1 MLASLYPSVA
11 HLADP
16 SQPRGALNLKMI
28 DFGCAQACPDECSL
42 EGLSGTP
49 VFMAPEV
56 AAGSQ
61 YGPASDLWGAG
72 VMLYQLLTGK
82 FPYWD
87 CSLEELRAM
96 PTRRVLEDVAAG
108 VVLLDTPAVAALSA
122 DARSL
127 LRALLERD
135 PERRSGAHA
144 ALRHAWLAR
153 HGLGPAAGCA

>member
-1 MLASLYPSVA
+1 MLASLYPSVS

-16 SQPRGALNLKMI
+16 AQPKGDLTVRMI
-28 DFGCAQACPDECSL
+28 DMGCARACPDECSL

-49 VFMAPEV
+49 VYMAPEV

-61 YGPASDLWGAG
+61 YGPASDLWGVG
-72 VMLYQLLTGK
+72 VLLYQMLTGK

-87 CSLEELRAM
+87 CSPAELRAL
-96 PTRRVLEDVAAG
+96 PLTQVLQDVGSGA
-108 VVLLDTPAVAALSA
+108 VLLDTPSVAALSP
-122 DARSL
+122 DARDL

-135 PERRSGAHA
+135 PERRIGAHA

-153 HGLGPAAGCA
+153 HGLGPAA